1 MTPLCAHAIGLIRN
15 IACPWEH
22 RLDRE
27 FACSMFVPWWRCGGM
42 KSLAWIP
49 FGLLAGFLA
58 GYGVR
63 ISLDLLPLLA
73 VSLLVA
79 GYYLIANSNILQD

>member
-1 MTPLCAHAIGLIRN
+1 
-15 IACPWEH
+15 
-22 RLDRE
+22 
-27 FACSMFVPWWRCGGM
+27 M

-63 ISLDLLPLLA
+63 ISIDLLPLLA
-73 VSLLVA
+73 VTLLVV
-79 GYYLIANSNILQD
+79 GYYLIANAHLLQD

>member
-1 MTPLCAHAIGLIRN
+1 
-15 IACPWEH
+15 
-22 RLDRE
+22 
-27 FACSMFVPWWRCGGM
+27 M

-49 FGLLAGFLA
+49 FGLLVGFLA

-63 ISLDLLPLLA
+63 ISVDLLPLLA

-79 GYYLIANSNILQD
+79 GYYLITAGRVLER